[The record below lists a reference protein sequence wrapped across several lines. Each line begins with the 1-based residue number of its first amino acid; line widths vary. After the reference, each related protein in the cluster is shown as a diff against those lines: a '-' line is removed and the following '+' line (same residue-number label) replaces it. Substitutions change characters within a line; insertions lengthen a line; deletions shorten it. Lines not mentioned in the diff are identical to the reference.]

1 MFSKL
6 FKKHKKELKDLIDFK
21 YDDKSVNIYIKLK
34 EASQEVKSYLELII
48 EELEDEDIALF
59 NDNILTIPHNN
70 IHNISEDTLKI
81 FCFPNFFNGSLEVE
95 LDGLINQG
103 NAKFIINLFDDS
115 NTKIIPYKVVGS
127 ILRITATNFLLL
139 PKKIY
144 DIFIVKKETENST
157 DFKKYQFIELLQN
170 DTTDK
175 VKFNGLSENDF
186 IETVSNIELNIAED
200 ENHNI
205 ILSPKIADLSSE
217 RIKQYQNVIDSKND
231 SLMITEVH
239 SNSTIRNIIDEKNIK
254 IAQAINK
261 KSVIPKEKAGLFFA
275 NPLSHFEDLDI
286 DDSIKEELE
295 NVVLAKGYRIIGIGK
310 PYNGYFGSVK
320 IDTPLSKVLK
330 ADPSFVFA
338 IDKDE
343 ANEFIEENRDDLV
356 EIRHKLETAIQNEVD
371 SIVIADRNF
380 LNYELDTY
388 LTIVNK
394 NIKKQAT
401 EGGAS
406 LTINDKDVLRI
417 DPNDSDNIKFEN
429 HNNKVLEAISIHDED
444 EYANYLNFNF
454 TPYKH
459 QIIALNWLIDL
470 YSNKFP
476 GCLLADDMGL
486 GKTFEVI
493 SFIDYLL
500 RKNSKA
506 KILIVAPT
514 VLIDNWKNEFEN
526 SLKTIDRYGIKI
538 IRGKNIVLDKLG
550 SITTGSKTKSE
561 VLNDLDVVNF
571 LQDYNIYITTYKTLQ
586 KYQFAWVADALNLD
600 CIVYD
605 EAQNIKNPNT
615 LQTQAA
621 KAVSSN
627 DKIFNILMSG
637 TPIENELRDLWCLFD
652 LFDPSFFGSWKNFR
666 KTYVSKTAENLESL
680 LRAKISNY
688 MLRRMKN
695 DILEG
700 LPTKYEPRLDTD
712 NSSHYPALNTILTER
727 EVVDYIKI
735 VNSSTQALS
744 KLRELRLYSL
754 HPILLEKDK
763 LLNIDELVKQDILSQ
778 FSKTHKLLS
787 LLEEIKKKDDKVI
800 IFVISKS
807 MQLLLQYALRSPLGL
822 GEISVINGDN
832 NKSNTM
838 RTKLDNFKK
847 KEGFNVIILSP
858 LAAGVGLTINE
869 ANHVIHLE
877 RHWNPAKEDQASDRV
892 YRIGQ
897 IKDVYIHHI
906 ISKLPEN
913 MKKQSFDEGLNQLI
927 MNKKTLSNDTLIP
940 TSTVSEKDLANSLFD
955 NTGSLE
961 KSEFEDIDNMT
972 FDEFE
977 FYVKEMFNAK
987 GYSSSLTEKVPSEF
1001 GADVIAIK
1009 GNEIIAVQCKHSRVG
1024 AKIDKN
1030 AIRQLHSEALPYYKP
1045 TKLIAITNSYFNKNA
1060 INLAKVHNIEIV
1072 DRSNILDY

>member
-6 FKKHKKELKDLIDFK
+6 FKKHKKELKDLIGFK
-21 YDDKSVNIYIKLK
+21 YDEKSVSILMNFQ

-48 EELEDEDIALF
+48 EEFEDEGIAIF
-59 NDNILTIPHNN
+59 NDNTLTILHEN
-70 IHNISEDTLKI
+70 IYQISEDNLQI
-81 FCFPNFFNGSLEVE
+81 FCFPNFFNGNIEVV
-95 LDGLINQG
+95 LNGLINQG
-103 NAKFIINLFDDS
+103 NSSFIVNLFDES
-115 NTKIIPYKVVGS
+115 NTKIIPYKIIGS
-127 ILRITATNFLLL
+127 ILHITTKNFLLL
-139 PKKIY
+139 PKNVY
-144 DIFIVKKETENST
+144 DIFTAKKETENST
-157 DFKKYQFIELLQN
+157 DFEKYQFIELLQN
-170 DTTDK
+170 DITDK
-175 VKFNGLSENDF
+175 VKFNSLSENDF
-186 IETVSNIELNIAED
+186 VQTVSNIELNITED

-205 ILSPKIADLSSE
+205 VLSPKIANLDDK
-217 RIKQYQNVIDSKND
+217 RIKQYQDIIDSKDD

-239 SNSTIRNIIDEKNIK
+239 GNSTIRNIIDEKNIK
-254 IAQAINK
+254 VAQAINK
-261 KSVIPKEKAGLFFA
+261 RTVIPKEEAGLFFA
-275 NPLSHFEDLDI
+275 NPMSHFEDLDI
-286 DDSIKEELE
+286 DESIKEELE

-343 ANEFIEENRDDLV
+343 ANEFIEENQDDLV
-356 EIRHKLETAIQNEVD
+356 EVRHKLETAIKNEVD

-388 LTIVNK
+388 LTMVNK
-394 NIKKQAT
+394 HIKKQAT
-401 EGGAS
+401 GEGEGS
-406 LTINDKDVLRI
+406 NKDDKDVLII
-417 DPNDSDNIKFEN
+417 DPNDSDTIEFQN
-429 HNNKVLEAISIHDED
+429 HNNKKLEAISINNED
-444 EYANYLNFNF
+444 EYSNYLNFDF

-459 QIIALNWLIDL
+459 QVVALNWLIDL
-470 YSNKFP
+470 YSNKYS

-514 VLIDNWKNEFEN
+514 VLINNWNNEFQN

-538 IRGKNIVLDKLG
+538 IRGKNTALDKLS
-550 SITTGSKTKSE
+550 SITTGDRTEAE

-571 LQDYNIYITTYKTLQ
+571 LQDNNIYITTYKTLQ
-586 KYQFAWVADALNLD
+586 KYQFAWVTDAVNLD

-627 DKIFNILMSG
+627 EKIFNILMSG

-666 KTYVSKTAENLESL
+666 KMYVSKSTENLEAL

-688 MLRRMKN
+688 MLRRMKS

-712 NSSHYPALNTILTER
+712 NPSHYPALNTQLTEK
-727 EVVDYIKI
+727 EVVNYIEI
-735 VNSSTQALS
+735 VNSSKQALS
-744 KLRELRLYSL
+744 KLRDLRLYSL

-763 LLNIDELVKQDILSQ
+763 LLNIDELVNQDILNQ
-778 FSKTHKLLS
+778 FSKTKKLLN
-787 LLEEIKKKDDKVI
+787 LLEEIKNKDEKVI

-807 MQLLLQYALRSPLGL
+807 MQLLLQYTLRTPLGL
-822 GEISVINGDN
+822 GEISVINGEN

-838 RTKLDNFKK
+838 HTKLDNFKK
-847 KEGFNVIILSP
+847 KDGFNLIILSP

-897 IKDVYIHHI
+897 TKDVYIHHI
-906 ISKLPEN
+906 ISKLPAE
-913 MKKQSFDEGLNQLI
+913 MKKRSFDEGLNQLI
-927 MNKKTLSNDTLIP
+927 MNKKTLSDDTLIP
-940 TSTVSEKDLANSLFD
+940 TSAVSEKDLASSIFD
-955 NTGSLE
+955 SAGSSI
-961 KSEFEDIDNMT
+961 KSEFEDMDNMT

-1009 GNEIIAVQCKHSRVG
+1009 GDEIIAIQCKHSRVG
-1024 AKIDKN
+1024 AKIDKK
-1030 AIRQLHSEALPYYKP
+1030 AMSQLHSEAEPYYKP
-1045 TKLIAITNSYFNKNA
+1045 TKMIAITNSYFNDNA
-1060 INLAKVHNIEIV
+1060 INLAAVHNIEII

>member
-6 FKKHKKELKDLIDFK
+6 FKKHKKELKDLIEFK
-21 YDDKSVNIYIKLK
+21 YDDKSVNISINLD

-48 EELEDEDIALF
+48 EELVDEDIAFF
-59 NDNILTIPHNN
+59 NESILTIPHKN
-70 IHNISEDTLKI
+70 IHQISEDNLKI
-81 FCFPNFFNGSLEVE
+81 FCFPNFFNGSIEVE
-95 LDGLINQG
+95 LDGLINQD
-103 NAKFIINLFDDS
+103 NSKFIINLFDEN
-115 NTKIIPYKVVGS
+115 NTKIIPYKVIGS
-127 ILRITATNFLLL
+127 ILHITTKNFLLL
-139 PKKIY
+139 PKNVY
-144 DIFIVKKETENST
+144 NIFTAKKETENSP

-170 DTTDK
+170 DITDK
-175 VKFNGLSENDF
+175 VKFNGLSDNDF
-186 IETVSNIELNIAED
+186 VETVSNIELNITED

-205 ILSPKIADLSSE
+205 VLSPKIADLDDDKV
-217 RIKQYQNVIDSKND
+217 KQYQDVIDSKDD
-231 SLMITEVH
+231 SLLITEVKG
-239 SNSTIRNIIDEKNIK
+239 NTTIRNIIDEKNIK
-254 IAQAINK
+254 VAQAINK
-261 KSVIPKEKAGLFFA
+261 KTVIPKEEAGLFFA
-275 NPLSHFEDLDI
+275 NPMSHFEDLDI
-286 DDSIKEELE
+286 DDGIKEELE
-295 NVVLAKGYRIIGIGK
+295 NIVLAKGYRIIGIGK

-330 ADPSFVFA
+330 ADPSFVFV

-343 ANEFIEENRDDLV
+343 ANEFIEENQDDLMEV
-356 EIRHKLETAIQNEVD
+356 RHKLETAIKNEVD

-388 LTIVNK
+388 LTMVNK
-394 NIKKQAT
+394 HIKKQS
-401 EGGAS
+401 GGGGGGS
-406 LTINDKDVLRI
+406 TKDDKDVLLI
-417 DPNDSDNIKFEN
+417 NPNDSDNIEFEN
-429 HNNKVLEAISIHDED
+429 HNNKKLEAISIDDEN
-444 EYANYLNFNF
+444 EYLNYLNFDF

-459 QIIALNWLIDL
+459 QVIALNWLVDL
-470 YSNKFP
+470 YSNKYP

-514 VLIDNWKNEFEN
+514 VLINNWENEFKN

-538 IRGKNIVLDKLG
+538 IRGKNTALDKLG
-550 SITTGSKTKSE
+550 SITTGARTEAE

-571 LQDYNIYITTYKTLQ
+571 LEDNNIYITTYKTLQ
-586 KYQFAWVADALNLD
+586 KYQFAWVTDAINLD

-627 DKIFNILMSG
+627 EKIFNILMSG

-666 KTYVSKTAENLESL
+666 KMYVSKTTENLEAL

-688 MLRRMKN
+688 MLRRMKS

-700 LPTKYEPRLDTD
+700 LPAKYEPRLDT
-712 NSSHYPALNTILTER
+712 NNPSHYPALDTILSEK
-727 EVVDYIKI
+727 EVVDYIEI
-735 VNSSTQALS
+735 VNSSKESLS
-744 KLRELRLYSL
+744 KLRDLRLYSL

-763 LLNIDELVKQDILSQ
+763 LFNIDELVNQDILNQ
-778 FSKTHKLLS
+778 FSKTKKLLN
-787 LLEEIKKKDDKVI
+787 LLDEIKKKNEKVI

-807 MQLLLQYALRSPLGL
+807 MQLLLQYTLRTPLGL

-832 NKSNTM
+832 NKSNSM
-838 RTKLDNFKK
+838 HTKLENFKK
-847 KEGFNVIILSP
+847 KNGFNLIILSP

-897 IKDVYIHHI
+897 TKDVYIHHI
-906 ISKLPEN
+906 ISKLPEE
-913 MKKQSFDEGLNQLI
+913 MQKRSFDEGLNQLI

-940 TSTVSEKDLANSLFD
+940 TNAVSEKDLASSIFGNEDSSTK
-955 NTGSLE
+955 N
-961 KSEFEDIDNMT
+961 EFEDIDNMT

-1009 GNEIIAVQCKHSRVG
+1009 DDEIIAIQCKHSRVG
-1024 AKIDKN
+1024 AKIDKE
-1030 AIRQLHSEALPYYKP
+1030 AIRQLHSEAEPYYKP
-1045 TKLIAITNSYFNKNA
+1045 TKMIAITNSYFNTNA
-1060 INLAKVHNIEIV
+1060 INLAEVHNIEII